1 MNSSSKL
8 SASRSLLKKAA
19 TLAVSHTFPA
29 WIDATDFGVVHS
41 SASPR
46 VRDCLVLRLVA
57 GRRSARPGPLF
68 HAPGAP

>member
-1 MNSSSKL
+1 MNHSSNL
-8 SASRSLLKKAA
+8 TVSRLLLKKAA

-29 WIDATDFGVVHS
+29 WIDATEFGVVHS
-41 SASPR
+41 SAIPR

-57 GRRSARPGPLF
+57 GRRSARPSSFL